1 MRLLL
6 RFQRGYRVKSA
17 AKVAIC
23 CAFLLGFA
31 ACSGQG
37 AAGSGEQLTGAG
49 STFDNPF
56 FSKAFY
62 QYSQQHPNVTIN
74 YQSIGSGGGIQQF
87 TQKTIDF
94 GATDVPMNASELA
107 RAKDKI
113 VQIPVA
119 LGGETISYNLPGVT
133 TPLRLTGSVLAD
145 IFLGKIGNW
154 SDPALAKLNP
164 GVKLPKMAIVVA
176 HRSDGSGTTFIFT
189 DYLSSVSP
197 QWKSTV
203 GAAKSVQWPAKNS
216 VGGKGNEGVA
226 GLITQTPGAI
236 GYVELAYA
244 IENHMSG
251 ALLQNSAGKFLADT
265 QQTVAAA
272 AASKP
277 GVTATNFSIVNRP
290 GASSYPIAGYSW
302 VLVYAKQTD
311 AQKSKALKD
320 VLTWLTG
327 PQGQSVAGSLQYVP
341 LPSNIQ
347 ALARKALAGVHM

>member
-1 MRLLL
+1 MRT
-6 RFQRGYRVKSA
+6 
-17 AKVAIC
+17 VANVALC
-23 CAFLLGFA
+23 LAFVLGMA

-37 AAGSGEQLTGAG
+37 GGKASSSAAPGAAGSGAQLTGAG

-107 RAKDKI
+107 RVNEPV
-113 VQIPVA
+113 VQIPAA
-119 LGGETISYNLPGVT
+119 LGGETISYNLPGVN
-133 TPLRLTGSVLAD
+133 TPLRFTGSVLAD
-145 IFLGKIGNW
+145 VFLGKISDW

-164 GVKLPKMAIVVA
+164 GVKLPKMPIIVA
-176 HRSDGSGTTFIFT
+176 HRSDGSGTTYIFT

-226 GLITQTPGAI
+226 GVIGQTPGAI

-244 IENHMSG
+244 VENHMAG
-251 ALLQNSAGKFLADT
+251 ALLQNSAGKFIADT

-277 GVTATNFSIVNRP
+277 GVTAKNFSIVNQP
-290 GASSYPIAGYSW
+290 GANSYPIAGYSW

-311 AQKSKALKD
+311 APKGKALKD

-327 PQGQSVAGSLQYVP
+327 PQGQGVAGGLQYVP
-341 LPSNIQ
+341 LPANIQ
-347 ALARKALAGVHM
+347 ALARKALAGVHT

>member
-1 MRLLL
+1 M
-6 RFQRGYRVKSA
+6 KTA
-17 AKVAIC
+17 ANVAISL
-23 CAFLLGFA
+23 ALVLGFA

-37 AAGSGEQLTGAG
+37 GGKSSSSAAQLTGAG

-107 RAKDKI
+107 RVNEAV

-119 LGGETISYNLPGVT
+119 LGGETVSYNLPDVK

-145 IFLGKIGNW
+145 IFLGKISDW

-164 GVKLPKMAIVVA
+164 GVKLPKMPIVVA
-176 HRSDGSGTTFIFT
+176 HRSDGSGTTYIFT
-189 DYLSSVSP
+189 DYLSAVSP
-197 QWKSTV
+197 QWKSSV

-226 GLITQTPGAI
+226 GVIGQTPGAI

-244 IENHMSG
+244 IENHMAG
-251 ALLQNSAGKFLADT
+251 AMLQNGAGKFLDDT

-272 AASKP
+272 AAAKP
-277 GVTATNFSIVNRP
+277 GVSATNFSIVNQP
-290 GASSYPIAGYSW
+290 GANSYPIAGYSW
-302 VLVYAKQTD
+302 VLVYAKQSD
-311 AQKSKALKD
+311 AQKGKAVKD

-327 PQGQSVAGSLQYVP
+327 PQGQSIAGSLQYVP
-341 LPSNIQ
+341 LPANIQ
-347 ALARKALAGVHM
+347 ALARKALAGVHT

>member
-1 MRLLL
+1 M
-6 RFQRGYRVKSA
+6 KTA
-17 AKVAIC
+17 ANVAIC
-23 CAFLLGFA
+23 LAFVVGLA

-37 AAGSGEQLTGAG
+37 AGKASSSAPPANAGGSGAQLTGAG

-62 QYSQQHPNVTIN
+62 QYSQEHSNVTIN

-107 RAKDKI
+107 RVKEAV

-119 LGGETISYNLPGVT
+119 LGGETISYNLPGVQT
-133 TPLRLTGSVLAD
+133 SLRFNGSVLAD
-145 IFLGKIGNW
+145 IFLGKITDW
-154 SDPALAKLNP
+154 SDPAIAKLNP
-164 GVKLPKMAIVVA
+164 GVKLPKMPIVVA
-176 HRSDGSGTTFIFT
+176 HRSDGSGTTYIFT

-226 GLITQTPGAI
+226 GVIRQTPGAI
-236 GYVELAYA
+236 GYIELAYA
-244 IENHMSG
+244 VENHMAG
-251 ALLQNSAGKFLADT
+251 ALLQNGAGKFLADT
-265 QQTVAAA
+265 QPTVAAA

-290 GASSYPIAGYSW
+290 GANSYPIAGYSW

-311 AQKSKALKD
+311 AQKGKALKD

-327 PQGQSVAGSLQYVP
+327 PQGQSIAGSLQYVP
-341 LPSNIQ
+341 LPPNIQ
-347 ALARKALAGVHM
+347 SLARKSIAGVHT